1 MRLRKEGSLKPSETR
16 VIISGGGTGGHLFPA
31 LAIAEALRILRPRVE
46 ILFVGAIGKI
56 EMEKVPAAGYRIEGL
71 DIRGFQRSLTIE
83 NLKFPVKLLK
93 SLLRSFTIL
102 RSFKPQVAVGVG
114 GYASGPLLFAAER
127 KKIPCLIQ
135 EQNSYPGVTNKMLA
149 KRAARICVAYKGM
162 EKFFPAAQLRL
173 TGNPVRAQISGPLPG
188 RSEGIAVFGL
198 SDLKKVILVVGG
210 SQGARTLNE
219 SMLGGLE
226 ALHAAGIQLLWQT
239 GKFYYKDIMARTEG
253 DVSGSQMVIRE
264 FVDRMDLAYAAAD
277 LIISRAGAGTIS
289 ELTFT
294 GKAVILVPSP
304 NVAEDHQTHNA
315 RSLVAAG
322 AAVMVADSEA
332 RATLVS
338 TAISLLQ
345 DEGKCETL
353 GKNLR
358 TQAFPDS
365 AIVIATEILSLA
377 DQSLSQW
384 I

>member
-1 MRLRKEGSLKPSETR
+1 LKPSETR

-31 LAIAEALRILRPRVE
+31 LAIAEALRVLRPDVE

-71 DIRGFQRSLTIE
+71 DIRGFQRSLSIE
-83 NLKFPVKLLK
+83 NLKFPLRLLK
-93 SLLRSFTIL
+93 SLLRSFTIV

-188 RSEGIAVFGL
+188 RSEGIALFGL
-198 SDLKKVILVVGG
+198 NELKKVILVVGG

-219 SMLGGLE
+219 SMLGGLT

-239 GKFYYKDIMARTEG
+239 GKFYYKDITARTSGE
-253 DVSGSQMVIRE
+253 VGSQMVIRE
-264 FVDRMDLAYAAAD
+264 FLDRMDLAYAAAD

-289 ELTFT
+289 ELNFT

-315 RSLVAAG
+315 RSLVDAG

>member
-1 MRLRKEGSLKPSETR
+1 MKPSETR

-31 LAIAEALRILRPRVE
+31 LAIAEALRVLRPDVE

-71 DIRGFQRSLTIE
+71 DIRGFQRSLSIE
-83 NLKFPVKLLK
+83 NLKFPLRLLK
-93 SLLRSFTIL
+93 SLLRSFTIV

-188 RSEGIAVFGL
+188 RSEGIALFGL
-198 SDLKKVILVVGG
+198 NELKKVILVVGG

-219 SMLGGLE
+219 SMLGGLT

-239 GKFYYKDIMARTEG
+239 GKFYYKDITARTSGE
-253 DVSGSQMVIRE
+253 VGSQMVIRE
-264 FVDRMDLAYAAAD
+264 FLDRMDLAYAAAD

-289 ELTFT
+289 ELNFT

-315 RSLVAAG
+315 RSLVDAG